1 MSISNLKSKV
11 VSIVQNNSS
20 NDNSISKKL
29 EVISSNFRTTPTII
43 ARDLKIE
50 GEIVSL
56 GIIEIEG
63 NIKGTLRGNSVILRE
78 ECLVEG
84 TIIAE
89 VLSIRGR
96 FDGMI
101 KAKHISIASKAEVIG
116 TIEYG
121 SLSVED
127 GASVDGQFRKM
138 EISK

>member
-11 VSIVQNNSS
+11 TSIVQNGSS
-20 NDNSISKKL
+20 NDNSITKKL

-43 ARDLKIE
+43 AKDLKIE
-50 GEIVSL
+50 GEITSL

-78 ECLVEG
+78 DCFVEG

-89 VLSIRGR
+89 ILSIRGK
-96 FDGMI
+96 FEGVI
-101 KAKHISIASKAEVIG
+101 KAKNISMSSKAEVVG

-121 SLSVED
+121 SLAVED
-127 GASVDGQFRKM
+127 GASVDGQFKK
-138 EISK
+138 IQN